1 VSSALDDDIEV
12 DGTGQVRLVVVVIPV
27 RDEVDRV
34 AACLDALSM
43 AIAELATSVGPLAV
57 GPRVR
62 TVVVLDRCTDGTAQV
77 VAGYPWVETV
87 TSDAGRVGAARA
99 LGVQAALDT
108 EVVPPQ
114 SIWVA
119 TTDADSRVPPAWLR
133 HQLDLATEGVDLFRG
148 LVEPDPAECGSA
160 AYDAWSSAYI
170 RADGHAHVHG
180 ANLGVR
186 ADAYQ
191 LCGGFDELA
200 ALDEDVALM
209 RTAQLRSLRVVA
221 SAQAPVATSGRLR
234 SRVEGDGFAGYLRRL
249 TDAPTGEDSES
260 ASRWTG
266 PPLGG
271 STRSRGSV
279 MGTDDKLSNK
289 IDELKGRAK
298 ELEGKATDDEAR
310 EAQGKGEQSTAD
322 LKQAGEKVK
331 DAFKN

>member
-1 VSSALDDDIEV
+1 VSSPVGDDIEV

-34 AACLDALSM
+34 AACLDALSL
-43 AIAELATSVGPLAV
+43 AIAELATSVSPLAV

-77 VAGYPWVETV
+77 VASYPWVETV

-99 LGVQAALDT
+99 LGVRAALGT
-108 EVVPPQ
+108 EILPPQ

-119 TTDADSRVPPAWLR
+119 TTDADSRVPPDWLR
-133 HQLDLATEGVDLFRG
+133 RQLDHATQGVDLFRG
-148 LVEPDPAECGSA
+148 LVEPDPTECGSA
-160 AYDAWSSAYI
+160 AYDAWSRAYV

-191 LCGGFDELA
+191 VCGGFDQLA
-200 ALDEDVALM
+200 ALDEDVALT
-209 RTAQLRSLRVVA
+209 RAAQVRSLRVVA

-249 TDAPTGEDSES
+249 ADAPTGEDSKS
-260 ASRWTG
+260 APRWRG
-266 PPLGG
+266 QPLGG

-279 MGTDDKLSNK
+279 MGTDDKVSNK
-289 IDELKGRAK
+289 IDELKGKAK
-298 ELEGKATDDEAR
+298 ELEGEATDDEAR
-310 EAQGKGEQSTAD
+310 VAQGKGEQGKAD